1 MPRAHYVD
9 KEMYVQFIKGQLE
22 MTVLER
28 GKMERTAMAMDL
40 GRTGVAVGV
49 FVPLCPSN
57 AS

>member
-9 KEMYVQFIKGQLE
+9 KEMCVQFIKDHLE

-28 GKMERTAMAMDL
+28 RKMERTALAMDL
-40 GRTGVAVGV
+40 GSTGVAVGV